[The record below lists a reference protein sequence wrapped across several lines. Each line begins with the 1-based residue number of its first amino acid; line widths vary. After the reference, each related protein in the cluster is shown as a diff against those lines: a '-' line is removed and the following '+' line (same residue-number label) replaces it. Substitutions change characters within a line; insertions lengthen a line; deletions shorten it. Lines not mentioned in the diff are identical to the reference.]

1 MLDAGVPLVAVV
13 FPVAAVSA
21 LDAREALDQLDHHA
35 VLRHLVAEL
44 ALDRWERSQ
53 LALGRDLVALAG
65 MRVTRLPTA
74 HSLDQVPQATCRR
87 PFGVSTRGG
96 FARTICQVRDRP
108 HGRWVNGPGSKRS
121 RVLGHWGR
129 SDGAADRLPD
139 IEDRAMLASYS
150 TCPPGLSRE
159 DKP

>member
-1 MLDAGVPLVAVV
+1 MHETRALRRTWRARPMLDAGVPLVAVV

-96 FARTICQVRDRP
+96 FARAICQWVISDDEDGRGSWPAGGKTAAGHSRRP
-108 HGRWVNGPGSKRS
+108 SG
-121 RVLGHWGR
+121 
-129 SDGAADRLPD
+129 
-139 IEDRAMLASYS
+139 
-150 TCPPGLSRE
+150 
-159 DKP
+159 

>member
-53 LALGRDLVALAG
+53 LALGRDLVARGRDAG
-65 MRVTRLPTA
+65 NPVA
-74 HSLDQVPQATCRR
+74 
-87 PFGVSTRGG
+87 
-96 FARTICQVRDRP
+96 
-108 HGRWVNGPGSKRS
+108 NGAQPGS
-121 RVLGHWGR
+121 
-129 SDGAADRLPD
+129 GAVGD
-139 IEDRAMLASYS
+139 
-150 TCPPGLSRE
+150 LS
-159 DKP
+159 

>member
-1 MLDAGVPLVAVV
+1 MHETRALRRTWRARPMLDAGVPLVAVV

-96 FARTICQVRDRP
+96 FGRARFQRVITESGDGWGELDAGRQADAGGRP
-108 HGRWVNGPGSKRS
+108 
-121 RVLGHWGR
+121 L
-129 SDGAADRLPD
+129 
-139 IEDRAMLASYS
+139 
-150 TCPPGLSRE
+150 
-159 DKP
+159 